1 MRLTKRLSDGQ
12 AALECRACALKSNG
26 CTLYSC
32 RQMLKDRLAAYEDTG
47 LEPGKIMTLCDMDN
61 RARMAGL
68 LRKR

>member
-12 AALECRACALKSNG
+12 AALECKACALKSNG

-32 RQMLKDRLAAYEDTG
+32 RQQLKNRLAAYEDTG
-47 LEPGKIMTLCDMDN
+47 LEPGEIMTLCDMDN

-68 LRKR
+68 LRKG